1 MKRFVINRH
10 GRIVLPFNF
19 FPERD
24 FSVFETLEQ
33 FDAVIKREFEEKARR
48 EADIVNRLDT
58 GAYQSRY
65 ELLRDV
71 AMNLFWANRYAIT
84 MYDKRPTRWRDV
96 PRQRADI
103 FLPVGKPFDP
113 GPSAAIVAAGFQ
125 ALSSTWDADT
135 EQRIFGLLLDVFRN
149 RKGVELAGPIV
160 PTVADAIGDPDALVY
175 EVLGFDPDYPVY
187 RYDDVVGYRHD
198 VPELEALMRH
208 AMVLH
213 NEFPWNRED
222 TRLTASGALG
232 PDDVVLLL
240 YPRSVEV
247 SQFVRR
253 VKAAPGT
260 LRQRPVPATFVS
272 AGNTG
277 AAGRGPPPVSCDAAS
292 GGACRV
298 PR

>member
-33 FDAVIKREFEEKARR
+33 FDAVMKRDFEEKARR
-48 EADIVNRLDT
+48 EADIVSRLDT
-58 GAYQSRY
+58 GAYRSRY

-96 PRQRADI
+96 PRQRADVL
-103 FLPVGKPFDP
+103 LPIGKPFDP
-113 GPSAAIVAAGFQ
+113 GAAAAIVAAGFQ
-125 ALSSTWDADT
+125 ALASTWDADT

-149 RKGVELAGPIV
+149 RKGAELAGPIV
-160 PTVADAIGDPDALVY
+160 PTVADAIVDRDALVY
-175 EVLGFDPDYPVY
+175 EILGYDPDYPAY

-222 TRLTASGALG
+222 TRLTAVGALG

-240 YPRSVEV
+240 YPRSAEV

-253 VKAAPGT
+253 V
-260 LRQRPVPATFVS
+260 
-272 AGNTG
+272 
-277 AAGRGPPPVSCDAAS
+277 
-292 GGACRV
+292 
-298 PR
+298 